1 MFKFKIFFSI
11 IIFSFLLLGTSFIK
25 NQTREIEKKIYSLNK
40 KIYEKEKNFNET
52 SLDFFYL
59 TSPSA
64 IENKIEILHINQY
77 FPIEYSNIF
86 LSMSDFL
93 DIEKKIVNQEN
104 YNEKNIKKK

>member
-1 MFKFKIFFSI
+1 MFRLSIFFSI
-11 IIFSFLLLGTSFIK
+11 IIFSSLVMGTSFIK

-40 KIYEKEKNFNET
+40 KIYKKEKDFNES

-64 IENKIEILHINQY
+64 IENKIELLNINQY

-86 LSMSDFL
+86 LNMSEFL

-104 YNEKNIKKK
+104 YNEENIQKK